1 MTARRRGGSGG
12 GSGAGDVGTPA
23 QQDEADVTAEF
34 GAEED
39 AGGELVASEEK
50 VRELGAVNSE
60 AVIENRR
67 IEEMVDKKRGGTKDV
82 QLNIDDPL
90 LQYETLIKVWPAS
103 TLNVYVRRLAGAP
116 RQDTITTHP
125 RTGAELY
132 EAIKSIHGEYEEA
145 DYALKYWDTHGKKIR
160 CNGRISMPDTRPPKP
175 AIGAPMQPT
184 YPYGSPGYAPT
195 PAPAAQ
201 AAPVVAAPGV
211 ADPMQMFSMFLKMQE
226 MLRQQQPQQAAGA
239 PQQPQAPQPT
249 MPPMPAQNDPAAMM
263 KWMQDCFQMFQQM
276 QASVQQAQAPQPA
289 AQPQPAPVAAMP
301 TDPMAW
307 FHTFQQMQQMM
318 QPQAPAAPARRGEH
332 HPQNQAPMHPAMN
345 PVLAM
350 MGMPPVQPPPGMM
363 WVPGFGFVSVD
374 ALTHAVAGGRPGG
387 GGGGPSGA
395 PAMAGPYRGPY
406 RPPYDPGHAPPP
418 GYAGGPYPQQPPPP
432 PKTAAEQF
440 RDSIS
445 VLKTAA
451 EMVSEVQSL
460 FPGQEAPAAPAE
472 REKEEEPSPVRIM
485 EVGEYKLALD
495 RERGNTRGWET
506 LWANMPNL
514 LKWAGEQREAIQKA
528 QAEKKQEKP
537 QLPPGYVEVTPGYV
551 PPPGYVPVPVD
562 QIPPQFQPPAQHAL
576 PQPPE
581 QMPPPIT
588 PQPQAQ
594 PDPRRTWGPPTYPG
608 SGGQL

>member
-39 AGGELVASEEK
+39 ASGELVASEDK

-67 IEEMVDKKRGGTKDV
+67 IEEMVDKKRGGVKDV

-90 LQYETLIKVWPAS
+90 LQYDSLIKVWPAS
-103 TLNVYVRRLAGAP
+103 TLNVYVRRLTGSP
-116 RQDTITTHP
+116 KQDTVTTHP

-132 EAIKSIHGEYEEA
+132 EAIKSIHGEHEEA
-145 DYALKYWDTHGKKIR
+145 DYALKYWDTHGRKIR

-175 AIGAPMQPT
+175 VPGATMQP
-184 YPYGSPGYAPT
+184 PYQYAPPGYPAV

-201 AAPVVAAPGV
+201 AAQGAAPGGAV
-211 ADPMQMFSMFLKMQE
+211 DPMQMFSMFMKMQAD
-226 MLRQQQPQQAAGA
+226 LRAQQTQPQPQAAAA
-239 PQQPQAPQPT
+239 PQQTAPQAPQ

-276 QASVQQAQAPQPA
+276 QASVQAQAPQPA
-289 AQPQPAPVAAMP
+289 QQPAGAPASAMP
-301 TDPMAW
+301 TDPMMW
-307 FHTFQQMQQMM
+307 FQQ
-318 QPQAPAAPARRGEH
+318 PPAPARGGPH
-332 HPQNQAPMHPAMN
+332 AQAQQPQQPAMN
-345 PVLAM
+345 PMLAM

-374 ALTHAVAGGRPGG
+374 ALTSAMMGGRPGPG
-387 GGGGPSGA
+387 GQGGGPA
-395 PAMAGPYRGPY
+395 AAGPYRGPY
-406 RPPYDPGHAPPP
+406 RSGYDPGHAPPQGYP
-418 GYAGGPYPQQPPPP
+418 GGSYPQQQQQQQP

-440 RDSIS
+440 RESIG

-460 FPGQEAPAAPAE
+460 FPGQEAPAAAPE
-472 REKEEEPSPVRIM
+472 REQEEPSPVRIM
-485 EVGEYKLALD
+485 EVGDYKLALD
-495 RERGNTRGWET
+495 RQRGNTRGWET
-506 LWANMPNL
+506 LWVNMPNL

-528 QAEKKQEKP
+528 QAERKQERP
-537 QLPPGYVEVTPGYV
+537 QLPPGYVEVTPDYV

-562 QIPPQFQPPAQHAL
+562 QIPPQFQQQPPAQHSL

-588 PQPQAQ
+588 TQQQTQ
-594 PDPRRTWGPPTYPG
+594 PDPRRTWGPPTYPD
-608 SGGQL
+608 SGGQR